1 MILPV
6 GLRFDTPNFGI
17 GRRQICFE
25 RIRPVWGNQ
34 GILSVEGVV
43 QFAVSHAHACEIA
56 RQHERDFRG
65 MIASG
70 ETVNVW
76 HDDFPEIDGFYILT
90 EVELPTASPYAFHQ
104 LRLELARIGSSND
117 LRFESVLLG
126 TVRDN
131 DYSITEGT
139 SEPMHAPPLGHV
151 GYSPPHASQITRNV
165 AYEGAMTIYRDIDYD
180 TDPRWSVSARDALR
194 GAVTISRRE
203 PLYPQYGPIA
213 GETLYDIESVED
225 IEIGNGIVRFWA
237 TENLGVRFE
246 AWDGTAWRSQ
256 PLGLGVGGVAPTF
269 DRVAILLNTPQR
281 CTLKYE
287 FAESTSGMT
296 EVKVS
301 VIRGERAIRIQIN
314 RDVTG
319 ILAAS
324 TGVASTITSNRVVRT
339 TADANGHKVFLV
351 TMQTPTSDA
360 GSGTVAVN
368 GTSFAVDASVELSGA
383 GAGNTAATIAA
394 QLAASLRED
403 VRELSR

>member
-6 GLRFDTPNFGI
+6 GLHFDSPNFGI

-34 GILSVEGVV
+34 GVLSIEGVV
-43 QFAVSHAHACEIA
+43 QFAASHAHACEIA

-90 EVELPTASPYAFHQ
+90 ECELPTASPRAFHQ

-165 AYEGAMTIYRDIDYD
+165 AYEGAMTVYRDIDYD
-180 TDPRWSVSARDALR
+180 IDPRWSVSARDALR
-194 GAVTISRRE
+194 GAATISRRE

-213 GETLYDIESVED
+213 GETLYDIDSVED

-237 TENLGVRFE
+237 TENLGVHFE
-246 AWDGTAWRSQ
+246 AWDGTSWTDQ
-256 PLGLGVGGVAPTF
+256 PLGIGIDLAAPTIS
-269 DRVAILLNTPQR
+269 RVAILLNTPQR
-281 CTLKYE
+281 CVLKYE
-287 FAESTSGMT
+287 YADPDSGMT
-296 EVKVS
+296 EIKVT
-301 VIRGERAIRIQIN
+301 VVRGERGIRFQIN
-314 RDVTG
+314 KDVSGT
-319 ILAAS
+319 LAAS
-324 TGVASTITSNRVVRT
+324 TGVASTVTSNRIVRT
-339 TADANGHKVFLV
+339 TGNPHKVFLA
-351 TMQTPTSDA
+351 TMRTPTFEA
-360 GSGTVAVN
+360 ATGSLAVTD
-368 GTSFAVDASVELSGA
+368 TSLDFFASVELSGA
-383 GAGNTAATIAA
+383 AAGNTAATLAA
-394 QLAASLRED
+394 QYAAAIRED
-403 VRELSR
+403 VRELAR

>member
-34 GILSVEGVV
+34 GVLSVEGVV
-43 QFAVSHAHACEIA
+43 QFATYHSDACEIA

-117 LRFESVLLG
+117 LRFESVILG

-131 DYSITEGT
+131 DYSVSEAS
-139 SEPMHAPPLGHV
+139 SEPMHAPPLGHE
-151 GYSPPHASQITRNV
+151 GYSPPHASQIVRNV
-165 AYEGAMTIYRDIDYD
+165 AYEGDMTVYRDIDYD
-180 TDPRWSVSARDALR
+180 VDPRWSVSARDALR
-194 GAVTISRRE
+194 GAATISRRE

-237 TENLGVRFE
+237 TENLGVHFE
-246 AWDGTAWRSQ
+246 AWDGTSWTDQ
-256 PLGLGVGGVAPTF
+256 PLGLGIDLTTPTIS
-269 DRVAILLNTPQR
+269 RVAILLNTPQR
-281 CTLKYE
+281 CALKYE
-287 FAESTSGMT
+287 YADPDSGMT
-296 EVKVS
+296 EIKVT
-301 VIRGERAIRIQIN
+301 VIRGERGVRFQVN
-314 RDVTG
+314 KDVSGT
-319 ILAAS
+319 LAAS
-324 TGVASTITSNRVVRT
+324 TGVASTVTSNRIVRT
-339 TADANGHKVFLV
+339 TGNPHKVFLA
-351 TMQTPTSDA
+351 TMHTPTFDA
-360 GSGTVAVN
+360 ATGSLAVTD
-368 GTSFAVDASVELSGA
+368 TSLDFFASVELSGA
-383 GAGNTAATIAA
+383 AAGNTAATLALQYAA
-394 QLAASLRED
+394 AIRED
-403 VRELSR
+403 VRELAR